1 MVSGMSSATL
11 NTSWRFHADREPGTT
26 KAFALSLGA
35 HLFLIALLTLG
46 ISWRTSSSPAGVEV
60 ELWDSA
66 VPIVQNTPAP
76 KAELKPE
83 AADIVVKK
91 TKAPPEPSKELAK
104 KPEPKPEKK
113 VEAKP
118 PEKKVDPKEEAAA
131 KKAAAAAEKARLD
144 QLARLKAAAGAEGG
158 SGGKVGDGVGTG
170 GNASPGYADRVRKKI
185 KPLIVFN
192 AESTTGNPAV
202 VVIVDLAP
210 DGMILKRTVSSAS
223 TDPAWDRA
231 VLIAI
236 DRAES
241 LPRDENGKIP
251 MRQIRLTFKPKD

>member
-1 MVSGMSSATL
+1 MSSATL
-11 NTSWRFHADREPGTT
+11 NTSWQFHADREPGTT

-46 ISWRTSSSPAGVEV
+46 IHWKTSSSPAGVEV
-60 ELWDSA
+60 ELWEAS
-66 VPIVQNTPAP
+66 VPTPIISPAP
-76 KAELKPE
+76 TINVKPE
-83 AADIVVKK
+83 AAEIVIKK
-91 TKAPPEPSKELAK
+91 TKAPPEPPKEVI
-104 KPEPKPEKK
+104 KK
-113 VEAKP
+113 VEQKS
-118 PEKKVDPKEEAAA
+118 EKKADPKEDAAA

-158 SGGKVGDGVGTG
+158 SGGKVGDGVGAG
-170 GNASPGYADRVRKKI
+170 GNAPPGYADRVRKKI

-192 AESTTGNPAV
+192 AESTSGNPAV

-210 DGMILKRTVSSAS
+210 DGMILKRTVTSPSS
-223 TDPAWDRA
+223 DPAWDRA

-251 MRQIRLTFKPKD
+251 VRQMKLTFKPKD

>member
-1 MVSGMSSATL
+1 MPSATM
-11 NTSWRFHADREPGTT
+11 NASWQFHADHEPGTT
-26 KAFALSLGA
+26 RAFALSLGA

-46 ISWRTSSSPAGVEV
+46 IHWKTSSSPAGVEV
-60 ELWDSA
+60 ELWDAS
-66 VPIVQNTPAP
+66 VPPPSMTPIP
-76 KAELKPE
+76 KMDIKPE
-83 AADIVVKK
+83 AAEIVIKK
-91 TKAPPEPSKELAK
+91 TKPPPEPPKEAVR
-104 KPEPKPEKK
+104 KPES
-113 VEAKP
+113 KP
-118 PEKKVDPKEEAAA
+118 PEKKVDPKEDAVA

-158 SGGKVGDGVGTG
+158 SGGKVGDGVGAG
-170 GNASPGYADRVRKKI
+170 GNAPPGYADRVRKKI

-192 AESTTGNPAV
+192 AESTSGNPTV
-202 VVIVDLAP
+202 VVVVDLAP
-210 DGMILKRTVSSAS
+210 DGMILKRAVTSPS

-251 MRQIRLTFKPKD
+251 MRQIKLTFKPKD

>member
-1 MVSGMSSATL
+1 MSSATL
-11 NTSWRFHADREPGTT
+11 NTSWQFHADREPGTT

-46 ISWRTSSSPAGVEV
+46 IHWKTSSSPAGVEV
-60 ELWDSA
+60 ELWEAS
-66 VPIVQNTPAP
+66 VPTPIISP
-76 KAELKPE
+76 TPTINVKPE
-83 AADIVVKK
+83 AAEIVIKK
-91 TKAPPEPSKELAK
+91 TKAPPEPPKEVI
-104 KPEPKPEKK
+104 KK
-113 VEAKP
+113 VEQKS
-118 PEKKVDPKEEAAA
+118 EKKVDPKEDAAA

-158 SGGKVGDGVGTG
+158 SGGKVGDGVGAG
-170 GNASPGYADRVRKKI
+170 GNAPPGYADRVRKKI

-192 AESTTGNPAV
+192 AESTSGNPAV

-210 DGMILKRTVSSAS
+210 DGMILKRTVTSPSS
-223 TDPAWDRA
+223 DPAWDRA

-251 MRQIRLTFKPKD
+251 VRQMKLTFKPKD

>member
-1 MVSGMSSATL
+1 MASGMSSATL
-11 NTSWRFHADREPGTT
+11 NTSWQFHADREPGTT
-26 KAFALSLGA
+26 KAFAFSLGA

-46 ISWRTSSSPAGVEV
+46 IHWKTSSSPAGVEV

-76 KAELKPE
+76 KVELKSE

-91 TKAPPEPSKELAK
+91 SKAPPEPSKELAK

-131 KKAAAAAEKARLD
+131 KKAAVAAEKARAD

-158 SGGKVGDGVGTG
+158 SGGKVGDGVGAG
-170 GNASPGYADRVRKKI
+170 GNAPPGYADRVRKKI

-210 DGMILKRTVSSAS
+210 DGMILKRTVSSPS

-241 LPRDENGKIP
+241 LPRDENGKIS
-251 MRQIRLTFKPKD
+251 MRQIRLTFKLKD

>member
-1 MVSGMSSATL
+1 MPNATM
-11 NTSWRFHADREPGTT
+11 NASWQFHADHEPGTT
-26 KAFALSLGA
+26 RAFALSLGA

-46 ISWRTSSSPAGVEV
+46 IHWKTSSSPAGVEV
-60 ELWDSA
+60 ELWDAS
-66 VPIVQNTPAP
+66 VPPPSVTPTP
-76 KAELKPE
+76 KMDVKPE
-83 AADIVVKK
+83 AAEIVIKK
-91 TKAPPEPSKELAK
+91 TKLPAESPKEMVK

-113 VEAKP
+113 AEAKP
-118 PEKKVDPKEEAAA
+118 PEKKVDPKEDAAA

-158 SGGKVGDGVGTG
+158 SGGKVGDGVGAG
-170 GNASPGYADRVRKKI
+170 GNAPPGYADQVRKKI

-192 AESTTGNPAV
+192 AESTSGNPTV
-202 VVIVDLAP
+202 VVMVDLAP
-210 DGMILKRTVSSAS
+210 DGMILKRTVTSPS

-251 MRQIRLTFKPKD
+251 MRQIKLTFKPKD

>member
-1 MVSGMSSATL
+1 MSSATL
-11 NTSWRFHADREPGTT
+11 NNSWQFHADREPGTT

-46 ISWRTSSSPAGVEV
+46 IHWKTSSSPAGVEV
-60 ELWDSA
+60 ELWEAS
-66 VPIVQNTPAP
+66 VPTPIISP
-76 KAELKPE
+76 TPTINVKPE
-83 AADIVVKK
+83 AAEIVIKK
-91 TKAPPEPSKELAK
+91 TKAPPEPPKEVM
-104 KPEPKPEKK
+104 KK
-113 VEAKP
+113 VEQKS
-118 PEKKVDPKEEAAA
+118 EKKADPKEDAAA

-158 SGGKVGDGVGTG
+158 SGGKVGDGVGAG
-170 GNASPGYADRVRKKI
+170 GNAPPGYADRVRKKI

-192 AESTTGNPAV
+192 AESTSGNPAV

-210 DGMILKRTVSSAS
+210 DGMILKRTVTSPSS
-223 TDPAWDRA
+223 DPAWDRA

-251 MRQIRLTFKPKD
+251 VRQMKLTFKPKD

>member
-1 MVSGMSSATL
+1 MSSATL
-11 NTSWRFHADREPGTT
+11 NASWQFHADREPGTT

-46 ISWRTSSSPAGVEV
+46 IHWKTSSSPAGVEV
-60 ELWDSA
+60 ELWEAS
-66 VPIVQNTPAP
+66 VPPPSVTPIP
-76 KAELKPE
+76 KMDVKSE
-83 AADIVVKK
+83 AAEIVIKK
-91 TKAPPEPSKELAK
+91 TKPLPEPPKEVVR

-113 VEAKP
+113 AETKP
-118 PEKKVDPKEEAAA
+118 SEKKVDPKEDAAA

-158 SGGKVGDGVGTG
+158 SGGKVGDGVGAG
-170 GNASPGYADRVRKKI
+170 GNAPPGYADRVRKKI
-185 KPLIVFN
+185 KPLIIFN
-192 AESTTGNPAV
+192 AESTSGNPTV
-202 VVIVDLAP
+202 VVLVDLAP
-210 DGMILKRTVSSAS
+210 DGMILKRAVTSPS

-251 MRQIRLTFKPKD
+251 MRQIKLTFKPKD

>member
-1 MVSGMSSATL
+1 MSSATL
-11 NTSWRFHADREPGTT
+11 NASWQFHADREPGTT

-46 ISWRTSSSPAGVEV
+46 IHWKTSSSPAGVEV
-60 ELWDSA
+60 ELWEAS
-66 VPIVQNTPAP
+66 VPPPSVTPTP
-76 KAELKPE
+76 KMDIKPE
-83 AADIVVKK
+83 AAEIVIKK
-91 TKAPPEPSKELAK
+91 TKPP
-104 KPEPKPEKK
+104 PEPKPEKK
-113 VEAKP
+113 AETKP
-118 PEKKVDPKEEAAA
+118 PEKKMDPKEDAAA

-158 SGGKVGDGVGTG
+158 SGGKVGDGVGAG
-170 GNASPGYADRVRKKI
+170 GNAPPGYADRVRKKI

-192 AESTTGNPAV
+192 AESTSGNPTV
-202 VVIVDLAP
+202 VVLVDLAP
-210 DGMILKRTVSSAS
+210 DGMILKRTVTSPS

-251 MRQIRLTFKPKD
+251 MRQIKLTFKPKD

>member
-1 MVSGMSSATL
+1 MSSATL
-11 NTSWRFHADREPGTT
+11 NNSWQFHADQEPGTT

-46 ISWRTSSSPAGVEV
+46 IHWKTSSSPAGVEV
-60 ELWDSA
+60 ELWEAS
-66 VPIVQNTPAP
+66 VPTPIISPAP
-76 KAELKPE
+76 TINVKPE
-83 AADIVVKK
+83 AAEIVIKK
-91 TKAPPEPSKELAK
+91 TKAPPEPPKEVI
-104 KPEPKPEKK
+104 KK
-113 VEAKP
+113 VEQKS
-118 PEKKVDPKEEAAA
+118 EKKADPKEDAAT

-158 SGGKVGDGVGTG
+158 SGGKVGDGVGAG
-170 GNASPGYADRVRKKI
+170 GNAPPGYADRVRKKI

-192 AESTTGNPAV
+192 AESTSGNPAV

-210 DGMILKRTVSSAS
+210 DGMILKRTVTSPSS
-223 TDPAWDRA
+223 DPAWDRA

-251 MRQIRLTFKPKD
+251 VRQMKLTFKPKD

>member
-1 MVSGMSSATL
+1 MPSATI
-11 NTSWRFHADREPGTT
+11 NTSWQFHADHEPGTT
-26 KAFALSLGA
+26 RAFALSLGA

-46 ISWRTSSSPAGVEV
+46 IHWKTSSSPAGVEV
-60 ELWDSA
+60 ELWDAS
-66 VPIVQNTPAP
+66 VPPPSVTPIP
-76 KAELKPE
+76 KMDIKPE
-83 AADIVVKK
+83 AAEIVIKK
-91 TKAPPEPSKELAK
+91 TKPPPEPPKEVVR

-113 VEAKP
+113 AETKP
-118 PEKKVDPKEEAAA
+118 PEKKVDPKEDAAA

-158 SGGKVGDGVGTG
+158 SGGKVGDGVGAG
-170 GNASPGYADRVRKKI
+170 GNAPPGYADRVRKKI

-192 AESTTGNPAV
+192 TESTSGNPTV
-202 VVIVDLAP
+202 VVLVDLAP
-210 DGMILKRTVSSAS
+210 DGMILKRTVTSPS

-251 MRQIRLTFKPKD
+251 MRQIKLTFKPKD

>member
-1 MVSGMSSATL
+1 MASGMNSPTL
-11 NTSWRFHADREPGTT
+11 NTSWQFHADHEPGTT
-26 KAFALSLGA
+26 KAFTLSLGA

-60 ELWDSA
+60 ELWDA
-66 VPIVQNTPAP
+66 PVPAVQNMPAP
-76 KAELKPE
+76 KVELKPE

-91 TKAPPEPSKELAK
+91 IKAQPEPTKELAK
-104 KPEPKPEKK
+104 KPEPRPEKK
-113 VEAKP
+113 VDSKP
-118 PEKKVDPKEEAAA
+118 PEKKIDPKEDAAT

-158 SGGKVGDGVGTG
+158 SGGKVGDGVGAG
-170 GNASPGYADRVRKKI
+170 GNAPPGYADRVRKKI

-192 AESTTGNPAV
+192 AESTSGNPV
-202 VVIVDLAP
+202 VVVLVDLAP
-210 DGMILKRTVSSAS
+210 DGMILKRTVSSPS
-223 TDPAWDRA
+223 SDPAWDRA

-251 MRQIRLTFKPKD
+251 TRQIRLTFKPKD

>member
-1 MVSGMSSATL
+1 V
-11 NTSWRFHADREPGTT
+11 
-26 KAFALSLGA
+26 
-35 HLFLIALLTLG
+35 
-46 ISWRTSSSPAGVEV
+46 
-60 ELWDSA
+60 
-66 VPIVQNTPAP
+66 
-76 KAELKPE
+76 KPE
-83 AADIVVKK
+83 AAEIVIKK
-91 TKAPPEPSKELAK
+91 TKPPPEPPKEVMK

-113 VEAKP
+113 VETKP
-118 PEKKVDPKEEAAA
+118 AEKKVDPKEDAAA

-158 SGGKVGDGVGTG
+158 SGGKVDDGVGAG
-170 GNASPGYADRVRKKI
+170 GNAPPGYADRVRKKI

-192 AESTTGNPAV
+192 VESTTGNPAV
-202 VVIVDLAP
+202 VVLVDLAP
-210 DGMILKRTVSSAS
+210 DGMILKRTVTSAS

-251 MRQIRLTFKPKD
+251 MRQIKLTFKPKD

>member
-1 MVSGMSSATL
+1 MSSATL
-11 NTSWRFHADREPGTT
+11 NASWQFHADREPGTT

-46 ISWRTSSSPAGVEV
+46 IHWKTSSSPAGVEV
-60 ELWDSA
+60 ELWEAS
-66 VPIVQNTPAP
+66 VPPPSVTPAP
-76 KAELKPE
+76 KMDIKPE
-83 AADIVVKK
+83 AAEIVIKK
-91 TKAPPEPSKELAK
+91 TKPPPEPPKEVVR

-118 PEKKVDPKEEAAA
+118 PEKKVDPKEDAAA

-158 SGGKVGDGVGTG
+158 SGGKVGDGVGAG
-170 GNASPGYADRVRKKI
+170 GNAPPGYADRVRKKI

-192 AESTTGNPAV
+192 AESTSGNPTV
-202 VVIVDLAP
+202 VVVVDLAP
-210 DGMILKRTVSSAS
+210 DGMILKRAVTMPS

-241 LPRDENGKIP
+241 LPREENGKIP
-251 MRQIRLTFKPKD
+251 MRQIKLTFKPKD

>member
-1 MVSGMSSATL
+1 MSSATL
-11 NTSWRFHADREPGTT
+11 NTSWQFHADREPGTT

-46 ISWRTSSSPAGVEV
+46 IHWKTSSSPAGVEV
-60 ELWDSA
+60 ELWEAS
-66 VPIVQNTPAP
+66 VPTPIISPAP
-76 KAELKPE
+76 TINVKPE
-83 AADIVVKK
+83 AAEIVIKK
-91 TKAPPEPSKELAK
+91 TKAPPEPPKEVMK
-104 KPEPKPEKK
+104 KVEQKPEKK
-113 VEAKP
+113 A
-118 PEKKVDPKEEAAA
+118 DPKEDAAA

-158 SGGKVGDGVGTG
+158 SGGKVGDGVGAG
-170 GNASPGYADRVRKKI
+170 GNAPPGYADRVRKKI

-192 AESTTGNPAV
+192 AESTSGNPAV

-210 DGMILKRTVSSAS
+210 DGMILKRTVTSPSS
-223 TDPAWDRA
+223 DPAWDRA

-251 MRQIRLTFKPKD
+251 VRQMKLTFKPKD

>member
-11 NTSWRFHADREPGTT
+11 NTSWQFHADREPGTT
-26 KAFALSLGA
+26 KAFAFSLGA

-60 ELWDSA
+60 ELWDAA

-76 KAELKPE
+76 KVEFKSE

-91 TKAPPEPSKELAK
+91 TKARPEPRKELVK

-113 VEAKP
+113 AETKP
-118 PEKKVDPKEEAAA
+118 PEKKIDPKEEAAA
-131 KKAAAAAEKARLD
+131 KKAAAAAEKTRAD

-158 SGGKVGDGVGTG
+158 SGGKVGDGVGAG
-170 GNASPGYADRVRKKI
+170 GNAPPGYADRVRKKI

-202 VVIVDLAP
+202 VVMVDLAP
-210 DGMILKRTVSSAS
+210 DGTILKRTVTSPS

>member
-1 MVSGMSSATL
+1 MTSATL
-11 NTSWRFHADREPGTT
+11 NSSWQFHADREPGTT

-46 ISWRTSSSPAGVEV
+46 IHWKTSSSPAGVEV
-60 ELWDSA
+60 ELWEAS
-66 VPIVQNTPAP
+66 VPTPIISPAP
-76 KAELKPE
+76 TINVKPE
-83 AADIVVKK
+83 AAEIVIKK
-91 TKAPPEPSKELAK
+91 TKAPPEPPKEVM
-104 KPEPKPEKK
+104 KK
-113 VEAKP
+113 VEQKS
-118 PEKKVDPKEEAAA
+118 EKKVDPKEDAAA

-158 SGGKVGDGVGTG
+158 SGGKVGDGVGAG
-170 GNASPGYADRVRKKI
+170 GNAPPGYADRVRKKI

-192 AESTTGNPAV
+192 AESTSGNPAV

-210 DGMILKRTVSSAS
+210 DGMILKRTVTSPSS
-223 TDPAWDRA
+223 DPAWDRA

-251 MRQIRLTFKPKD
+251 VRQMKLTFKPKD

>member
-1 MVSGMSSATL
+1 MSSATL
-11 NTSWRFHADREPGTT
+11 NASWQFHADREPGTT

-46 ISWRTSSSPAGVEV
+46 IHWKTSSSPAGVEV
-60 ELWDSA
+60 ELWEAS
-66 VPIVQNTPAP
+66 VPPPSVTPTP
-76 KAELKPE
+76 KMDIKPE
-83 AADIVVKK
+83 AAEIVIKK
-91 TKAPPEPSKELAK
+91 TKPP
-104 KPEPKPEKK
+104 PEPKPEKK
-113 VEAKP
+113 AETKP
-118 PEKKVDPKEEAAA
+118 PEKKMDPKEDAAA

-158 SGGKVGDGVGTG
+158 SGGKVGDGVGAG
-170 GNASPGYADRVRKKI
+170 GNAPPGYADRVRKKI

-192 AESTTGNPAV
+192 AESTSGNPTV
-202 VVIVDLAP
+202 VVVVDLAP
-210 DGMILKRTVSSAS
+210 DGMILKRTVTSPS

-251 MRQIRLTFKPKD
+251 MRQIKLTFKPKD

>member
-1 MVSGMSSATL
+1 MSSATL
-11 NTSWRFHADREPGTT
+11 NASWQFHADREPGTT

-46 ISWRTSSSPAGVEV
+46 IHWKTSSSPAGVEV
-60 ELWDSA
+60 ELWEAS
-66 VPIVQNTPAP
+66 VPPPSVTPAP
-76 KAELKPE
+76 KMDIKPE
-83 AADIVVKK
+83 AAEIVIKK
-91 TKAPPEPSKELAK
+91 TKPPPEPPKEVVR

-118 PEKKVDPKEEAAA
+118 PEKKVDPKEDAAA
-131 KKAAAAAEKARLD
+131 KKAVAATEKARLD

-158 SGGKVGDGVGTG
+158 SGGKVGDGVGAG
-170 GNASPGYADRVRKKI
+170 GNAPPGYADRVRKKI

-192 AESTTGNPAV
+192 AESTSGNPTV
-202 VVIVDLAP
+202 VVVVDLAP
-210 DGMILKRTVSSAS
+210 DGMILKRAVTSPS

-251 MRQIRLTFKPKD
+251 MRQIKLTFKPKD